1 MPNYIDQL
9 AGEIRK
15 HVSAEVLPTEGD
27 LRRLFRLYALLALS
41 VGTAI
46 SGRDVHDAWCVWML
60 NNGNTHQSLVPYDAL
75 DANSKA
81 RDEPYVAAI
90 RKVAEEKYLDK
101 SDKVTRILL
110 PTDGAATSDST
121 WQEKLF
127 EQYKIMVQS
136 SENLV
141 ARRQGV
147 NTFFLTANGAFI
159 TAIGVLIKT
168 SGMVQLKS
176 LGVAAIALTGLIL
189 SIAWLTLLRSF
200 GQLNTGKFAVINRLE
215 KRLPASIYAA
225 EWEALDRGENPKVYK
240 SFTERESWTPKVLA
254 ALYIVTI
261 IASAVF
267 AIKGL
272 KG

>member
-1 MPNYIDQL
+1 MPSYIDQL

-15 HVSAEVLPTEGD
+15 HVSVEVLPTEGD

-60 NNGNTHQSLVPYDAL
+60 NNGDPHQSLIPYDDL

-90 RKVAEEKYLDK
+90 RKVAQENRLAK

-110 PTDGAATSDST
+110 PADVVTSDPT
-121 WQEKLF
+121 WHEKLF
-127 EQYKIMVQS
+127 EQYKMMVQS

-159 TAIGVLIKT
+159 TAIGVLLKT

-176 LGVAAIALTGLIL
+176 IGVAAIALTGLIL

-215 KRLPASIYAA
+215 KLLPASIYAA
-225 EWEALDRGENPKVYK
+225 EWEALDRGQNPKIYK

-267 AIKGL
+267 AIKG
-272 KG
+272 